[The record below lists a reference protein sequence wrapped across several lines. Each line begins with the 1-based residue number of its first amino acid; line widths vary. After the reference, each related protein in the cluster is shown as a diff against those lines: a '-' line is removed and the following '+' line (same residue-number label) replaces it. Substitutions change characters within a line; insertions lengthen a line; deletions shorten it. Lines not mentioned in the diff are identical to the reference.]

1 MYSELRNDKNNNTI
15 SKLDKDVMSNLF
27 FQLGPKHS
35 RLHRFED
42 FGKKFISGKLS
53 KDLSPIYDFRNRDL
67 KRNRITSD
75 TLYVFNETNRKPREE
90 FELNPKYF
98 FHSDELLNKEFFPT
112 QVTNSSVTIPK
123 TKKIKENK
131 KDEDDSD
138 DEFKPPEIHHKQI
151 VFLKGKSNKTYLL
164 KYYKNANPYNRTL
177 NELDLTPFIPSRY
190 IKLDKK
196 LDEYAMMERLEK
208 NRKPAFKIK

>member
-1 MYSELRNDKNNNTI
+1 MYSGNRNDKNNNTV
-15 SKLDKDVMSNLF
+15 SKLNKDVMSNLF

-35 RLHRFED
+35 RLHQFED
-42 FGKKFISGKLS
+42 YEKKFRSGILS
-53 KDLSPIYDFRNRDL
+53 KNLSPIYDFRNRDL

-151 VFLKGKSNKTYLL
+151 VFLKGKNNKTYLM
-164 KYYKNANPYNRTL
+164 KYYKNLNSYNRTL

>member
-1 MYSELRNDKNNNTI
+1 MYSGNRNDKNNKTV
-15 SKLDKDVMSNLF
+15 SKLNKDVMSNLF

-35 RLHRFED
+35 RLHQFED
-42 FGKKFISGKLS
+42 YEKKFRSGILS
-53 KDLSPIYDFRNRDL
+53 KNLSPIYDFRNRDL

-75 TLYVFNETNRKPREE
+75 TLYVFNETNRKPSE

-164 KYYKNANPYNRTL
+164 KYYKNANPYNTTL

>member
-1 MYSELRNDKNNNTI
+1 MYSEFRNDKNNNTI

-123 TKKIKENK
+123 TKKIKEDK

>member
-1 MYSELRNDKNNNTI
+1 MYSEFRNDKKNNTI

-123 TKKIKENK
+123 TKKIKEDK

>member
-1 MYSELRNDKNNNTI
+1 MYSEFRNDKNNNTI

-196 LDEYAMMERLEK
+196 LDEYAMMEKLEK

>member
-1 MYSELRNDKNNNTI
+1 MYSEFRNDKNNNTI

-123 TKKIKENK
+123 TKKIKEDK

-138 DEFKPPEIHHKQI
+138 DEYKPPEIHHKQI

-196 LDEYAMMERLEK
+196 LDEYAMMEKLEK

>member
-1 MYSELRNDKNNNTI
+1 MYSEFRNDKNNNTI

-123 TKKIKENK
+123 TKIIKEDK

-138 DEFKPPEIHHKQI
+138 DEYKPPEIHHKQI

-190 IKLDKK
+190 IKFDKK
-196 LDEYAMMERLEK
+196 LDEYAMMEKLEK
-208 NRKPAFKIK
+208 SRKPAFKIK

>member
-1 MYSELRNDKNNNTI
+1 MYSEFRNDKNNNTI

-112 QVTNSSVTIPK
+112 QGTNSSVTIPK
-123 TKKIKENK
+123 TKKIKEDK

>member
-1 MYSELRNDKNNNTI
+1 MYSEFRNDKNNNTI

-123 TKKIKENK
+123 TKKIKEDK

-164 KYYKNANPYNRTL
+164 KYYKNVNPYNRTL

>member
-1 MYSELRNDKNNNTI
+1 MYSEFRNDKNNNTI

-123 TKKIKENK
+123 TKIIKEDK

-138 DEFKPPEIHHKQI
+138 DEYKPPEIHHKQI
-151 VFLKGKSNKTYLL
+151 VFLKGKNNKTYLL

>member
-1 MYSELRNDKNNNTI
+1 MYSEFRNDKNNNTI

>member
-1 MYSELRNDKNNNTI
+1 MYSEFRNDKKNNTI

-35 RLHRFED
+35 RLHQFED
-42 FGKKFISGKLS
+42 FEKKFS
-53 KDLSPIYDFRNRDL
+53 RNRDL
-67 KRNRITSD
+67 RRNRITSD
-75 TLYVFNETNRKPREE
+75 TLYVFNETKRKPTEE

-123 TKKIKENK
+123 TKIIKEDK

-138 DEFKPPEIHHKQI
+138 DEYKPPEIHHKQI
-151 VFLKGKSNKTYLL
+151 VFLKGKSNKTYLF
-164 KYYKNANPYNRTL
+164 KYYKNLNQYNRTL

-190 IKLDKK
+190 IKFDKK
-196 LDEYAMMERLEK
+196 LDEYAMMEKLEK
-208 NRKPAFKIK
+208 SRKPAFKIK

>member
-1 MYSELRNDKNNNTI
+1 MYSEFRNDKKNNTI

-35 RLHRFED
+35 RLHQFED
-42 FGKKFISGKLS
+42 FEKKFRSGKLS
-53 KDLSPIYDFRNRDL
+53 KAFSPIYDYRNRDL
-67 KRNRITSD
+67 RRNRITSD
-75 TLYVFNETNRKPREE
+75 TLYVFNETKRKPTEE

-123 TKKIKENK
+123 TKIIKEDK

-138 DEFKPPEIHHKQI
+138 DEYKPPEIHHKQI
-151 VFLKGKSNKTYLL
+151 VFLKGKNNKTYLF
-164 KYYKNANPYNRTL
+164 KYYKNLNQYNRTL

-190 IKLDKK
+190 IKFDKK
-196 LDEYAMMERLEK
+196 LDEYAMMEKLEK
-208 NRKPAFKIK
+208 SRKPAFKIK

>member
-1 MYSELRNDKNNNTI
+1 MYSGNRNDKNNKTV
-15 SKLDKDVMSNLF
+15 SKLNKDVMSNLF

-35 RLHRFED
+35 RLHQFED
-42 FGKKFISGKLS
+42 YEKKFRSGILS
-53 KDLSPIYDFRNRDL
+53 KNLSPIYDFRNRDL

-75 TLYVFNETNRKPREE
+75 TLYVFNETNRKPSE

-151 VFLKGKSNKTYLL
+151 VFLKGKNNKTYLM
-164 KYYKNANPYNRTL
+164 KYYKNLNSYNRTL
-177 NELDLTPFIPSRY
+177 NELDLTPFVPSRY
-190 IKLDKK
+190 IKIDKK
-196 LDEYAMMERLEK
+196 LDEYAMMEKIEK
-208 NRKPAFKIK
+208 SRKPVFKIK

>member
-123 TKKIKENK
+123 TKKIKEDK

-138 DEFKPPEIHHKQI
+138 DEYKPPEIHHKQI

-190 IKLDKK
+190 IKFDKK
-196 LDEYAMMERLEK
+196 LDEYAMMEKLEK